1 LRDALKAYDTG
12 VRLDSDVRRVPVLAG
27 SRIALVPVGED
38 DVVLAPP
45 PPPEQVA
52 DVPASVRDALRFPLS
67 GPTLEQAAPAGG
79 RATIVVEHPA
89 LPYPEPQLD
98 PRPEAL
104 AAAIDELERC
114 GIRDERV
121 TILVAG
127 GLERRSGQRELERLL
142 PPPRA
147 RSFRGRVLTHDAEHP
162 ELVPLVSAA
171 SLNRA
176 LVETDL
182 VLTVGAAETV
192 LHGGPGTLLAACD
205 SATLRAVA
213 GAESLVEAGGAP
225 EWRRA
230 LEVEEALGR
239 IVPVVGVSLVL
250 DLPRLTGTY
259 RGYPHDPETVKH
271 AARSPFRRVFGRLPG
286 FLRRDVLERQARRV
300 AVIAAFGGSPSVA
313 HAEALLRGVDL
324 RGLRLDEPVDAL
336 VVGAPWVGQHLPR
349 ERANPVSAA
358 SSVLGLALR
367 LYRNAFPIRENG
379 TVVVVHPLARSFE
392 HGAGDPYSVMFNA
405 LRTARD
411 GEEVDVA
418 EASAGTDARSLDA
431 YRAGEACHPL
441 LPYAD
446 WAGCGP
452 ALSRIGRVVVAGCR
466 DAIAARTFGFV
477 PSHGIGSALEMAHG
491 VAGGKAR
498 IGVLLA
504 PPYAPILVG

>member
-1 LRDALKAYDTG
+1 VSDTG

-27 SRIALVPVGED
+27 SRIALVPVGDD

-98 PRPEAL
+98 PRPQAL

-239 IVPVVGVSLVL
+239 VVPVVGVSLVL

-336 VVGAPWVGQHLPR
+336 VVGAPWMGQHLPR

-358 SSVLGLALR
+358 SSALGLALR

-411 GEEVDVA
+411 GDEVDVA

-466 DAIAARTFGFV
+466 DAIAARTLGFV